1 MTNFEIQKYYPNE
14 LKFNGIYSKDNLSE
28 LNDGAYAINLDE
40 YSDIETHWVALYV
53 RNNECYLF
61 RFFRSRTYSKEIKIF
76 IGNKDIKTNIFGIQ
90 AYG

>member
-14 LKFNGIYSKDNLSE
+14 LKFNGIFSRDNLSE
-28 LNDGAYAINLDE
+28 LKDGAYAINLDE

-61 RFFRSRTYSKEIKIF
+61 RFFQSRTYSKR
-76 IGNKDIKTNIFGIQ
+76 N
-90 AYG
+90 